1 MSQTTNVGSAVP
13 LTATGII
20 CKKGVV
26 RRYIAS
32 TAGTV
37 VITAGIAAGGASLLA
52 STATTAGMV
61 VELGIRVNDGA
72 YATLSGTGTFVV
84 E

>member
-1 MSQTTNVGSAVP
+1 MAQTSNVGSAVP
-13 LTATGII
+13 LTATGTI
-20 CKKGVV
+20 CKGGVI

-37 VITAGIAAGGASLLA
+37 VITVGTAAGGASILA

-61 VELGIRVNDGA
+61 IELGIRVPTGA

>member
-1 MSQTTNVGSAVP
+1 MAGTMNVGGAVP
-13 LTATGII
+13 LTASGKI
-20 CKKGVV
+20 CSGGVL

-37 VITAGIAAGGASLLA
+37 VITVGTTSGGASILA

-61 VELGIRVNDGA
+61 LELGIRVSAGA

>member
-1 MSQTTNVGSAVP
+1 MAGTTNVGSPVP
-13 LTATGII
+13 MTATGIV
-20 CKKGVV
+20 CKGGVI

-37 VITAGIAAGGASLLA
+37 VITAGTAAGGASILA
-52 STATTAGMV
+52 SVATTAGMV
-61 VELGIRVNDGA
+61 LELGIRVPSGA